1 VPVTL
6 LPMPDAPVV
15 CLDLW
20 FQAGSLR
27 ETAAE
32 SGLAHFL
39 EHMVFKGSDGLEPGE
54 FDHRIESLGGFSN
67 AATGYDE
74 VNYHVVL
81 PRDGLELA
89 CDLLPRLVLCPSL
102 DPEEFELERQV
113 VLEELAQSEDQPEE
127 LAFQR
132 LLELA
137 CGSHGYGRAILG
149 ERGRLRAHTPGS
161 MEAFRRRHYRSDGS
175 AVAVAGS
182 FDPAEVLD
190 LLNRGPLGALTPTET
205 TAGGGERQLKLQA
218 GEHRLQL
225 PRLESARLLML
236 WGCPPAA
243 ETDDLTG
250 HDLMATVLAEGRR
263 SRLVQR
269 LREEL
274 DLVESVDVEIH
285 PLEQGSLAVLECITG
300 VDQLPSL
307 RRELAR
313 LLESLTDGLRQE
325 ELLRARRLLSH
336 GHTFGLETTGQVAHH
351 LGQQTLQGR
360 LVPLDAPLHRLEGWT
375 LPRLQSL
382 ASCWQPD
389 QACCLEVVPA

>member
-1 VPVTL
+1 V
-6 LPMPDAPVV
+6 
-15 CLDLW
+15 
-20 FQAGSLR
+20 AGSL
-27 ETAAE
+27 
-32 SGLAHFL
+32 
-39 EHMVFKGSDGLEPGE
+39 
-54 FDHRIESLGGFSN
+54 DH
-67 AATGYDE
+67 
-74 VNYHVVL
+74 
-81 PRDGLELA
+81 
-89 CDLLPRLVLCPSL
+89 
-102 DPEEFELERQV
+102 
-113 VLEELAQSEDQPEE
+113 
-127 LAFQR
+127 
-132 LLELA
+132 
-137 CGSHGYGRAILG
+137 
-149 ERGRLRAHTPGS
+149 
-161 MEAFRRRHYRSDGS
+161 
-175 AVAVAGS
+175 
-182 FDPAEVLD
+182 AEVLD
-190 LLNRGPLGALTPTET
+190 LLTMGPRAALTPTMPA
-205 TAGGGERQLKLQA
+205 AGGGQGQLQLQP

-243 ETDDLTG
+243 EADDLTG

-300 VDQLPSL
+300 VDQLPTL

-336 GHTFGLETTGQVAHH
+336 GHTFGLEATAQVAHH

-360 LVPLDAPLHRLEGWT
+360 LAPLDAPLHRLEGWT

-382 ASCWQPD
+382 ASCWQAD